1 VDNVDAF
8 AAVVHALSLSQN
20 VWAVVSLGT
29 TSAWMLERSGEK
41 RALAE
46 KARLQQLIEGG
57 DTYRSSSENPL

>member
-1 VDNVDAF
+1 MPLLPWCTRFLCPKLYGRLYLLERLV
-8 AAVVHALSLSQN
+8 
-20 VWAVVSLGT
+20 LG
-29 TSAWMLERSGEK
+29 MLERSGKK